1 MGTRNEAGG
10 TSTMELRGDGNE
22 GNRIEEARTVTFEDI
37 QQVHLLVETSI
48 SHLLTQDETVA
59 LLEKDAKIQPSFTR
73 IVWNRL
79 EEQNPEFFQSYHHA
93 LQRKM
98 QVEEGDMSS
107 LYMEDAVV
115 PQPPGMYL

>member
-1 MGTRNEAGG
+1 
-10 TSTMELRGDGNE
+10 MELRGDGNE

-115 PQPPGMYL
+115 PQPPGTYL